1 MNNFPGESRTNKGP
15 TEEMGGEEAL
25 EKIGEKNSRMGTLRA
40 RKKTLLRGG
49 Q

>member
-1 MNNFPGESRTNKGP
+1 MSNFPGERRTSKGP

-25 EKIGEKNSRMGTLRA
+25 GKTGEKNSRMGTLRT